1 MQFNNTDAD
10 VNETL
15 TVGRDDNDDP
25 VEVELN
31 IDGDVKFRV
40 YGQNVKLEVEGQT
53 LEGSFAFSKSETL
66 DALGNPIRSVIKIA
80 ATDVSLGLGDGT
92 TDYVSVTNGQGAFI
106 VSSNFGLDPE
116 TQRPISGMVGSLSG
130 DVDLNLPGVELTG
143 NLAVKFSN
151 VATDVNETVAITNS
165 AGVEVNIPVV
175 VAKGPFLSVE
185 VTGTTDLDGD
195 TALEAGLI
203 IAGQTLHVEKIT
215 LEQLTAANGTKRVR
229 LLVENIGIIL
239 TQDTP
244 SGPDEIFRL
253 DFAQAALLVT
263 PQGIAG
269 ELRTCTVADIA
280 SDSCVSPFAPNGLE
294 LAQDITLD
302 VDYVTLQINN
312 LPVAVKETFDGVNG
326 PVVLDLPA
334 GPFVRAEMVGAT
346 LNVGPVALS
355 GSFAFEQ
362 AEQVRAGDTTKITK
376 IGLSGVSLTID
387 GQDLVKV
394 SGALI
399 LVPTGYKRD
408 GAPAA
413 EAASTTGGLAGEL
426 RAQVGVATDGFE
438 VGGIVNVQVN
448 TSGVTV
454 EETITVGETEI
465 IVNVG
470 AIESGFLV
478 EVGASFGLDIG
489 DFVRIEGSVLFGSG
503 GSFRGEGLLVF
514 MGQGPFYGD
523 DGERNPDAIGVLLS
537 NASVNVIKGGTS
549 ATPTYVVYATG
560 DVEFIGLDGLV
571 VEATATIKYNSTTDN
586 YAAVGTQLV
595 LNGGGLTQIAAGI
608 AQFKAENL
616 KIALGGYVQIDGTVT
631 FTRKPS
637 GGVDVAIANGS
648 IQANVK
654 GLGFDTG
661 VDRSDIIRVSGYANF
676 SIGGAEGFRLQS
688 FRANDFSL
696 FDGGDTGP
704 VGGDRPTF
712 QPTADLNKPFTGEVI
727 TLSDFNLLG
736 VIEVKF
742 NDPNEVGLLATSIT
756 DTTAEFDVLING
768 QVAPGFTVNGV
779 PTLKI
784 GTTNVYRYT
793 FTGAIAVVGELS
805 IAFRSNAFQDNQ
817 GNTNTAEIEY
827 ISLVNRNAAGELP
840 LPAPVGKLAS
850 PVNGSSI
857 SVGELSGQMYIDVTY
872 VSRDGS
878 PINLA
883 TIDGNEFTLTGTA
896 VNKVKLLPG
905 TGGIP
910 DIAGQPLQVGADTFR
925 YFLKLDKV
933 NAPPGILG
941 QDDDGNGKIDDF
953 GEREK
958 LFKAGELEVR
968 FRAGSFQTE
977 GGALS
982 VARTETI
989 TVEAN
994 PAGQTSQSGAI
1005 NLGPLTLQGPSI
1017 GLADFGFKD
1026 GLVMLSI
1033 AVGVERASLA
1043 FGGSQGSSGITADL
1057 IGVVGTFDIG
1067 VDVLGL
1073 FSGNFRVEVPG
1084 KWSLN
1089 VASLEVDIPDLLQ
1102 VTAEGI
1108 RIGYDP
1114 EADNT
1119 QELVRIDEANIFLPK
1134 FAVRGT
1140 IRSFD
1145 PDPNMPDVPAVD
1157 ANGVPATAAQLA
1169 NNAKP
1174 GLIVRGNGFS
1184 IGNAEL
1190 CLGCEGVDASST
1202 MQNTDANG
1210 NTVATTDIK
1219 FGSILT
1225 LDDIR
1230 FGVTNFNVTF
1240 GQTFAFTGS
1249 IYIASGGAELFPEN
1263 DSLTIRLTDRDSAQ
1277 DVRSDGSVD
1286 DEALRIEVE
1295 FDDDGGFKGF
1305 IFEVDTLLVSINDF
1319 VTITAVGFR
1328 LDTSA
1333 TGTDPLVE
1341 FVSVGAKVKIGS
1353 LELGGEARNF
1363 AILGNGSFDARPGFG
1378 IFLSVGSASGSGFNW
1393 PSWLPIKIHALGVEW
1408 DDFDNAPED
1417 FLITL
1422 SASITGLPAVAG
1434 LEFEG
1439 LIEGVKISPT
1449 LLLQGKF
1456 PIVDI
1461 ASIGVSVSGKIFGG
1475 ELDATLIGGILKFS
1489 ESGAAIDQFDRTT
1502 PVADRVFFIGVEG
1515 GFKLAGLAGLT
1526 IQFAMSEL
1534 GPLGVLI
1541 SASVPGGILLEPT
1554 TGLSIN
1560 DFTAGVEFFKTLPSI
1575 TDPFELRNPEFE
1587 APTDLSPDEWLASV
1601 KQQVVTQYNLVK
1613 ANPAMSGFEAAFTS
1627 PMTITGGAKLF
1638 SLYLSKEAFNGEV
1651 MIKISTDG
1659 KFLISGKLNFAAD
1672 NLSLSAKLYADLS
1685 NVATGDVT
1693 VLFLADL
1700 PDQARILT
1708 IHGKLQMGFGPSGG
1722 SLNVVSD
1729 AEEVTTVAIPPTAA
1743 LIDPAAG
1750 MIDANTLN
1758 SPDHTF
1764 NGKNYIDVD
1773 FRAANGSSLDWAS
1786 IEDAAAEF
1794 TLTANGRVVAVD
1806 GVPVPIITTVSADG
1820 MLTTE
1825 ALVPNAGESMADA
1838 IRRTGTSRFRYTIEP
1853 GGSAAYQFGLGTVT
1867 VSFQA
1872 DGFSTTSI
1880 TLESGTVLEGVSN
1893 EASTLEFTVEGA
1905 TATLLDP
1912 AADGGIDITAVN
1924 ERGYLDVRF
1933 APSAGATLS
1942 ASDITDASNEFE
1954 LTGAGAAGVTVNGA
1968 ATLVDGNTFRYTFEG
1983 EFTTGVI
1990 TAEFMAGRWMDDVHT
2005 NRAFN
2010 QTFEVRGATA
2020 DVIAPTPGGTIG
2032 VDEIN
2037 NLGYIE
2043 VRFQGTSDAAID
2055 ESTIDGD
2062 EIILRDSEGNLVAIA
2077 AIPSRVGESN
2087 IYRYAILDTLVVGA
2101 YEVEIVVGSF
2111 TDTALTPNA
2120 NLVEIETF
2128 TVGQATATL
2137 ADPLPGD
2144 VIDREALNERGYIDV
2159 EFIPVAGA
2167 EVDHG
2172 SITDDGQEFTLT
2184 GADGQNVGILGDA
2197 VHVEGNIFRYSF
2209 GGSFNSGE
2217 LTLTFIERSWNDCRT
2232 VTDAGGTETC
2242 VDANQG
2248 TASSHVTDIITQ
2260 SESFFIE
2267 ISGGILLQ
2275 SAGLFDEPLIEI
2287 AARARIEIDST
2298 REVFSLDFSGELSI
2312 IKLGTVGATAGK
2324 FFLAT
2329 GETPSGNPEFWGV
2342 MTVETN
2348 FSALEEYGIFLFAK
2362 GTLQI
2367 NLTASEKRETLT
2379 LRGLGD
2385 NGEDLTREFVLPA
2398 ASFAL
2403 EVVGDA
2409 SIRAPGTNTDL
2420 VSLGGAYYI
2429 GIDPTGFTIYATAS
2443 LKFGSGDTAMTYGES
2458 TGLIIVKTGFVRETN
2473 PNTGVASFRFAPS
2486 EAGIG
2491 IAASFTVGS
2500 SAGLG
2505 IPGVGSIFSVAGSLN
2520 ISLNTTLK
2528 DQSFDIPV
2536 AFHRLLEPGEPT
2548 TLNIFKS
2555 RPSLDGQER
2564 VGAPAE
2570 IYVVATIKAKL
2581 TFLNSF
2587 TLEGFVQL
2595 AVGISP
2601 SAGQATFAL
2610 TGAVTGELGFLGAVS
2625 GTLNLTVFVGVK
2637 NGVVG
2642 RIQLARN
2649 TGLDDIFNIK
2659 GELVLEINAVA
2670 SLGGGQFFNDEQ
2682 VETFLIGDDGKF
2694 KRDANGNFLVGTVTI
2709 EPGVKLQVS
2718 GEVIIASVL
2727 ELEGYFSFVISPT
2740 KFEVIIEAT
2749 MSLDPFGSLAVSGGL
2764 RIDSNGL
2771 VLRASLT
2778 LNASFGRELG
2788 LKFSGGAYL
2797 GVNTSSQAQTIN
2809 GHVVDSGLLVR
2820 IDGSVEFLG
2829 FLKASGF
2836 AEIKITSKS
2845 LEIEF
2850 GLAVVIGP
2858 IEFSITGAAGVFGG
2872 TDPGLAMRL
2881 AVSVK
2886 ADVAVIEIEASGM
2899 IEFNSTNT
2907 KRLGVERKS
2916 FTLDVNGR
2924 VSLLKVLNFDA
2935 GFKVVVRD
2943 GAWRVDFNAGIDFF
2957 GLLTIDAYG
2966 FFDSGGNFDVTLE
2979 GGFRIGSSSFGLSG
2993 NAKFRVYNYVT
3004 DGADGNP
3011 HYSFGLSISASLK
3024 ARLFG
3029 ITLGGVGFN
3038 ASFTASGSGR
3048 VKIEL
3053 SLTVRIKVLF
3063 VTIKKSASFTVGYLQ
3078 LPEKTYHG
3086 VKADGTAWTGVG
3098 SEAERELVLNVGSRS
3113 GGRNL
3118 AAEETAESY
3127 TLDQYEK
3134 DGDVYT
3140 RVVGLGRTNN
3150 YKNVHKIVADFGSG
3164 NDQIIITDQVTKA
3177 VDIKLGAGDDVITY
3191 QGTGAAAAGTV
3202 IDAGTGDDYVATT
3215 GNSGETIYLGDGD
3228 DTIELMNG
3236 YATVYGGN
3244 GNDTF
3249 IGSPANADNNPDR
3262 FFGEAGDDVFR
3273 LGGGDDL
3280 VNGGSGTDT
3289 VIVDASS
3296 GNDTVAVCS
3305 VTGYIDDDPNTPEPG
3320 TTCSLTKDGLVRVDV
3335 SGQGQKVATDE
3346 VERITIFT
3354 GAGSDNITVGDLT
3367 ATHLAG
3373 LERGL
3378 LHIGLSGG
3386 LDPGLSGAVDST
3398 ETLLSTSSLNDNAAD
3413 IVTVQTTDSDN
3424 DTFNVITGVYD
3435 QDEFVQIEHRKSS
3448 SDSGYWIV
3456 LAGADRSIDGD
3467 RLEIKAGGGNDNID
3481 ASEVVTDR
3489 IKLTLR
3495 GEGGD
3500 DTIVGSEFA
3509 DVIDG
3514 GADNDT
3520 LTGGLGYDEFFDA
3533 SGTDT
3538 LVETFADDVLLTN
3551 THLIVGDIVEP
3562 GNTDGR
3568 LTVFDFYD
3576 AFSADDV
3583 TEETFDNI
3591 FEKAVLNGSAT
3602 ASILVVGDKDGIAT
3616 IGGLERKVGTWT
3628 GDDAKNSDDYDI
3640 TITNLGP
3647 DDITVNNLVGNNGL
3661 DIDVDDQGSGDTLIV
3676 FTTNSDDRLT
3686 IDDSTVIVGE
3696 PPAAEAIDMRD
3707 TINFGD
3713 VETLRLDT
3721 FAGIDRITVITT
3733 HAGQTT
3739 INAGRGNDQVAIRT
3753 ISGRTLVQGGE
3764 GDDSVFVGSTAGL
3777 TVDQATA
3784 DFVIPTGGVVEGIG
3798 ADLTVRGNSSM
3809 TVAGEV
3815 NGEGDVLLVDNTAND
3830 VAHDRTGTLTSSD
3843 LSGFGMAGRVVYD
3856 SLENLTVNLGDNK
3869 DTLLIESTHGT
3880 ALLTKTT
3887 NVHTGNGENNVP
3899 FDDVVNIRSIGGP
3912 SNVNT
3917 GTGKDLVN
3925 IGSLTGSA
3933 DVADSKLDDPDP
3945 LLGFHHGFLTIDGGD
3960 DSSDA
3965 ESLDK
3970 VVVYDSGAT
3979 TGKTGILNED
3989 GLTGL
3994 GIEENF
4000 GFVFKRFQ
4008 AVEVRLGTQDDNL
4021 FIENTVSGTV
4031 TVLAGGGD
4039 DQINVEKTTG
4049 VTFLE
4054 GGAGDDTFNVNFDEF
4069 GDQTNLNGLGA
4080 RLSLS
4085 GQDGSDSYNVGLT
4098 GIGSSEIDVIDDS
4111 GSDTGIDVLQILGT
4125 DDGDYFL
4132 LRANQSSASKRLGM
4146 VAAIEVDEDRNPRVG
4161 GGIERVNYDGDI
4173 NGGLIIQGRDGDDN
4187 FVLDDNL
4194 AATTING
4201 DAGNDSFQVG
4211 QVFASPRDETNPNNG
4226 LAPRD
4231 FFDTTAITRGYLSN
4245 GVSKST
4251 TLTGGFGDDKF
4262 TVYRNLA
4269 EIYLFG
4275 NEDDDSFLI
4284 RAFVKVNPDDP
4295 DAPHTNVNGGQGA
4308 DFIAFTVNAP
4318 VRVDGGDGFDTLTIV
4333 GTEFGDDFVVTDSG
4347 VFGAGLFVTF
4357 AGIEK
4362 LTVDALEG
4370 NDRFFIQSTSEKVA
4384 VEIIGGLGSD
4394 TFNVGGGEGGEYGEI
4409 TVVSNSLGGHN
4420 GLIINTVTSA
4430 DADYQNIFVQDLS
4443 VNVAD
4448 NDEAGAVVDIS
4459 GGSLLVF
4466 EHEDAAYT
4474 AAVAERVKNT
4484 YTVVLTRAPQE
4495 VVRITAAPVKLGEA
4509 FLATGA
4515 KGISLSTSGTRP
4527 SNDEAFA
4534 AGETGVTLVFD
4545 RTNWFIPQTVTIYA
4559 SPDDVAEG
4567 SRSFTIQH
4575 TVNQGLNPDDGGA
4588 YDSLAILGV
4597 VVEVIDDDVQEVVV
4611 VETDA
4616 KTETSE
4622 GGSPL
4627 DDDNYFVVL
4636 TQAPDDTVE
4645 ILIDTDRQPNT
4656 VAKITFTTDDWF
4668 QPKKVTVAA
4677 RQDNDREGLHF
4688 TRLNHTLQFDD
4699 LGAFLNLSI
4708 DQIAAGLATAI
4719 NKNIKTSFSAT
4730 WSGSSLEISNTDNDA
4745 TTDDSFSLEI
4755 EKPDGT
4761 QVSAGN
4767 STLLLGLETINIDL
4781 GNDNGKYAIL
4791 TDLHLGDTW
4800 RLILDT
4806 NTAGVGGA
4814 VGGTAGTQ
4822 LAVSEFSFSIGS
4834 FYKAVDLSDIASGL
4848 ADIVNTDP
4856 GGELAA
4862 ASTGRNLVI
4871 TSTEAFVATVT
4882 APDGTVLNPGSSISA
4897 YDDATVTFTGVAEE
4911 GIAYELTIDN
4921 DRFRTVVLGGETDLT
4936 GVIQRLVAQV
4946 NYFGMHTAA
4955 EVVAGTSMSLKRTTD
4970 GAGFRVSLDRVTLAF
4985 EGNPETS
4992 ESVGFFS
4999 GARSETEYLQ
5009 ATFTIAGNDTKV
5021 QEGDV
5026 WTVSVNDKILSYTAP
5041 VLNDATAISSVDVS
5055 ITDDDAV
5062 GVHII
5067 ESDGST
5073 DVAEPSNT
5081 VLIGTGVVNDGGQAQ
5096 LTTVVRVLDVDLD
5109 TIDASFDSLI
5119 TVATRDSTVEGK
5131 FTLEISFVNVD
5142 DHADRAWGINVKTAP
5157 GEFKIVEVSAAEINT
5172 KMMATTSLSKVEALA
5187 GLFRDKIDEL
5197 ITEPVV
5203 TADRVEFVGSFG
5215 VAETGESDAHATV
5228 FEAQDL
5234 DGSAW
5239 NRNASGNIEQAETL
5253 PHLTVNAT
5261 HDGTADFYQFTIT
5274 EKMFGDSGTISA
5286 IFDVDD
5292 GYEATVPWYPS
5303 IRLHKARFDASG
5315 RLDGSD
5321 VIVDGTSLPTSFP
5334 GAEALFAYRYDDDGS
5349 DNWEAYL
5356 ERTFDQSSAI
5366 YGEGTYFIEIG
5377 DYSTQAGFA
5386 REFIDDYSLHV
5397 SIEGHEVD
5405 GFVFAQAPV
5414 TDTEAAVQQL
5424 EPDGDIGK
5432 NFFTFEDPTVGNTG
5446 LTTPGLV
5453 TSAAPYVRIE
5463 GSGDGSADVYEFTIS
5478 EDQLTPTPI
5487 PITDETVVSS
5497 ASNIFYTRS
5506 HALAHRKSRCRR
5518 HLDYRS
5524 SLQQHWFGF
5533 HRPAILHSCSRRHW
5547 C

>member
-1 MQFNNTDAD
+1 M
-10 VNETL
+10 
-15 TVGRDDNDDP
+15 
-25 VEVELN
+25 
-31 IDGDVKFRV
+31 
-40 YGQNVKLEVEGQT
+40 
-53 LEGSFAFSKSETL
+53 
-66 DALGNPIRSVIKIA
+66 
-80 ATDVSLGLGDGT
+80 
-92 TDYVSVTNGQGAFI
+92 
-106 VSSNFGLDPE
+106 
-116 TQRPISGMVGSLSG
+116 
-130 DVDLNLPGVELTG
+130 
-143 NLAVKFSN
+143 
-151 VATDVNETVAITNS
+151 
-165 AGVEVNIPVV
+165 
-175 VAKGPFLSVE
+175 
-185 VTGTTDLDGD
+185 
-195 TALEAGLI
+195 
-203 IAGQTLHVEKIT
+203 
-215 LEQLTAANGTKRVR
+215 
-229 LLVENIGIIL
+229 
-239 TQDTP
+239 
-244 SGPDEIFRL
+244 
-253 DFAQAALLVT
+253 
-263 PQGIAG
+263 
-269 ELRTCTVADIA
+269 
-280 SDSCVSPFAPNGLE
+280 
-294 LAQDITLD
+294 
-302 VDYVTLQINN
+302 
-312 LPVAVKETFDGVNG
+312 
-326 PVVLDLPA
+326 
-334 GPFVRAEMVGAT
+334 
-346 LNVGPVALS
+346 
-355 GSFAFEQ
+355 
-362 AEQVRAGDTTKITK
+362 
-376 IGLSGVSLTID
+376 
-387 GQDLVKV
+387 
-394 SGALI
+394 
-399 LVPTGYKRD
+399 
-408 GAPAA
+408 
-413 EAASTTGGLAGEL
+413 
-426 RAQVGVATDGFE
+426 
-438 VGGIVNVQVN
+438 
-448 TSGVTV
+448 
-454 EETITVGETEI
+454 
-465 IVNVG
+465 
-470 AIESGFLV
+470 
-478 EVGASFGLDIG
+478 
-489 DFVRIEGSVLFGSG
+489 
-503 GSFRGEGLLVF
+503 
-514 MGQGPFYGD
+514 
-523 DGERNPDAIGVLLS
+523 
-537 NASVNVIKGGTS
+537 
-549 ATPTYVVYATG
+549 
-560 DVEFIGLDGLV
+560 
-571 VEATATIKYNSTTDN
+571 
-586 YAAVGTQLV
+586 
-595 LNGGGLTQIAAGI
+595 
-608 AQFKAENL
+608 
-616 KIALGGYVQIDGTVT
+616 
-631 FTRKPS
+631 
-637 GGVDVAIANGS
+637 
-648 IQANVK
+648 
-654 GLGFDTG
+654 
-661 VDRSDIIRVSGYANF
+661 
-676 SIGGAEGFRLQS
+676 
-688 FRANDFSL
+688 
-696 FDGGDTGP
+696 
-704 VGGDRPTF
+704 
-712 QPTADLNKPFTGEVI
+712 
-727 TLSDFNLLG
+727 
-736 VIEVKF
+736 
-742 NDPNEVGLLATSIT
+742 
-756 DTTAEFDVLING
+756 
-768 QVAPGFTVNGV
+768 
-779 PTLKI
+779 
-784 GTTNVYRYT
+784 
-793 FTGAIAVVGELS
+793 
-805 IAFRSNAFQDNQ
+805 
-817 GNTNTAEIEY
+817 
-827 ISLVNRNAAGELP
+827 
-840 LPAPVGKLAS
+840 
-850 PVNGSSI
+850 
-857 SVGELSGQMYIDVTY
+857 
-872 VSRDGS
+872 
-878 PINLA
+878 
-883 TIDGNEFTLTGTA
+883 
-896 VNKVKLLPG
+896 
-905 TGGIP
+905 
-910 DIAGQPLQVGADTFR
+910 
-925 YFLKLDKV
+925 
-933 NAPPGILG
+933 
-941 QDDDGNGKIDDF
+941 
-953 GEREK
+953 
-958 LFKAGELEVR
+958 
-968 FRAGSFQTE
+968 
-977 GGALS
+977 
-982 VARTETI
+982 
-989 TVEAN
+989 
-994 PAGQTSQSGAI
+994 
-1005 NLGPLTLQGPSI
+1005 
-1017 GLADFGFKD
+1017 
-1026 GLVMLSI
+1026 
-1033 AVGVERASLA
+1033 
-1043 FGGSQGSSGITADL
+1043 
-1057 IGVVGTFDIG
+1057 
-1067 VDVLGL
+1067 
-1073 FSGNFRVEVPG
+1073 
-1084 KWSLN
+1084 
-1089 VASLEVDIPDLLQ
+1089 
-1102 VTAEGI
+1102 
-1108 RIGYDP
+1108 
-1114 EADNT
+1114 
-1119 QELVRIDEANIFLPK
+1119 
-1134 FAVRGT
+1134 
-1140 IRSFD
+1140 
-1145 PDPNMPDVPAVD
+1145 
-1157 ANGVPATAAQLA
+1157 
-1169 NNAKP
+1169 
-1174 GLIVRGNGFS
+1174 
-1184 IGNAEL
+1184 
-1190 CLGCEGVDASST
+1190 
-1202 MQNTDANG
+1202 
-1210 NTVATTDIK
+1210 
-1219 FGSILT
+1219 
-1225 LDDIR
+1225 
-1230 FGVTNFNVTF
+1230 
-1240 GQTFAFTGS
+1240 
-1249 IYIASGGAELFPEN
+1249 
-1263 DSLTIRLTDRDSAQ
+1263 
-1277 DVRSDGSVD
+1277 
-1286 DEALRIEVE
+1286 
-1295 FDDDGGFKGF
+1295 
-1305 IFEVDTLLVSINDF
+1305 
-1319 VTITAVGFR
+1319 
-1328 LDTSA
+1328 
-1333 TGTDPLVE
+1333 
-1341 FVSVGAKVKIGS
+1341 
-1353 LELGGEARNF
+1353 
-1363 AILGNGSFDARPGFG
+1363 
-1378 IFLSVGSASGSGFNW
+1378 
-1393 PSWLPIKIHALGVEW
+1393 
-1408 DDFDNAPED
+1408 
-1417 FLITL
+1417 
-1422 SASITGLPAVAG
+1422 
-1434 LEFEG
+1434 
-1439 LIEGVKISPT
+1439 
-1449 LLLQGKF
+1449 
-1456 PIVDI
+1456 
-1461 ASIGVSVSGKIFGG
+1461 
-1475 ELDATLIGGILKFS
+1475 
-1489 ESGAAIDQFDRTT
+1489 
-1502 PVADRVFFIGVEG
+1502 
-1515 GFKLAGLAGLT
+1515 
-1526 IQFAMSEL
+1526 
-1534 GPLGVLI
+1534 
-1541 SASVPGGILLEPT
+1541 
-1554 TGLSIN
+1554 
-1560 DFTAGVEFFKTLPSI
+1560 
-1575 TDPFELRNPEFE
+1575 
-1587 APTDLSPDEWLASV
+1587 
-1601 KQQVVTQYNLVK
+1601 
-1613 ANPAMSGFEAAFTS
+1613 
-1627 PMTITGGAKLF
+1627 
-1638 SLYLSKEAFNGEV
+1638 
-1651 MIKISTDG
+1651 
-1659 KFLISGKLNFAAD
+1659 
-1672 NLSLSAKLYADLS
+1672 
-1685 NVATGDVT
+1685 
-1693 VLFLADL
+1693 
-1700 PDQARILT
+1700 
-1708 IHGKLQMGFGPSGG
+1708 
-1722 SLNVVSD
+1722 
-1729 AEEVTTVAIPPTAA
+1729 
-1743 LIDPAAG
+1743 
-1750 MIDANTLN
+1750 
-1758 SPDHTF
+1758 
-1764 NGKNYIDVD
+1764 
-1773 FRAANGSSLDWAS
+1773 
-1786 IEDAAAEF
+1786 
-1794 TLTANGRVVAVD
+1794 
-1806 GVPVPIITTVSADG
+1806 
-1820 MLTTE
+1820 
-1825 ALVPNAGESMADA
+1825 
-1838 IRRTGTSRFRYTIEP
+1838 
-1853 GGSAAYQFGLGTVT
+1853 
-1867 VSFQA
+1867 
-1872 DGFSTTSI
+1872 
-1880 TLESGTVLEGVSN
+1880 
-1893 EASTLEFTVEGA
+1893 
-1905 TATLLDP
+1905 
-1912 AADGGIDITAVN
+1912 
-1924 ERGYLDVRF
+1924 
-1933 APSAGATLS
+1933 
-1942 ASDITDASNEFE
+1942 
-1954 LTGAGAAGVTVNGA
+1954 
-1968 ATLVDGNTFRYTFEG
+1968 
-1983 EFTTGVI
+1983 
-1990 TAEFMAGRWMDDVHT
+1990 
-2005 NRAFN
+2005 
-2010 QTFEVRGATA
+2010 
-2020 DVIAPTPGGTIG
+2020 
-2032 VDEIN
+2032 
-2037 NLGYIE
+2037 
-2043 VRFQGTSDAAID
+2043 
-2055 ESTIDGD
+2055 
-2062 EIILRDSEGNLVAIA
+2062 
-2077 AIPSRVGESN
+2077 
-2087 IYRYAILDTLVVGA
+2087 
-2101 YEVEIVVGSF
+2101 
-2111 TDTALTPNA
+2111 
-2120 NLVEIETF
+2120 
-2128 TVGQATATL
+2128 
-2137 ADPLPGD
+2137 
-2144 VIDREALNERGYIDV
+2144 
-2159 EFIPVAGA
+2159 
-2167 EVDHG
+2167 
-2172 SITDDGQEFTLT
+2172 
-2184 GADGQNVGILGDA
+2184 
-2197 VHVEGNIFRYSF
+2197 
-2209 GGSFNSGE
+2209 
-2217 LTLTFIERSWNDCRT
+2217 
-2232 VTDAGGTETC
+2232 
-2242 VDANQG
+2242 
-2248 TASSHVTDIITQ
+2248 
-2260 SESFFIE
+2260 
-2267 ISGGILLQ
+2267 
-2275 SAGLFDEPLIEI
+2275 
-2287 AARARIEIDST
+2287 
-2298 REVFSLDFSGELSI
+2298 
-2312 IKLGTVGATAGK
+2312 
-2324 FFLAT
+2324 
-2329 GETPSGNPEFWGV
+2329 
-2342 MTVETN
+2342 
-2348 FSALEEYGIFLFAK
+2348 
-2362 GTLQI
+2362 
-2367 NLTASEKRETLT
+2367 
-2379 LRGLGD
+2379 
-2385 NGEDLTREFVLPA
+2385 
-2398 ASFAL
+2398 
-2403 EVVGDA
+2403 
-2409 SIRAPGTNTDL
+2409 
-2420 VSLGGAYYI
+2420 
-2429 GIDPTGFTIYATAS
+2429 
-2443 LKFGSGDTAMTYGES
+2443 
-2458 TGLIIVKTGFVRETN
+2458 
-2473 PNTGVASFRFAPS
+2473 
-2486 EAGIG
+2486 
-2491 IAASFTVGS
+2491 
-2500 SAGLG
+2500 
-2505 IPGVGSIFSVAGSLN
+2505 
-2520 ISLNTTLK
+2520 
-2528 DQSFDIPV
+2528 
-2536 AFHRLLEPGEPT
+2536 
-2548 TLNIFKS
+2548 
-2555 RPSLDGQER
+2555 
-2564 VGAPAE
+2564 
-2570 IYVVATIKAKL
+2570 
-2581 TFLNSF
+2581 
-2587 TLEGFVQL
+2587 
-2595 AVGISP
+2595 
-2601 SAGQATFAL
+2601 
-2610 TGAVTGELGFLGAVS
+2610 
-2625 GTLNLTVFVGVK
+2625 
-2637 NGVVG
+2637 
-2642 RIQLARN
+2642 
-2649 TGLDDIFNIK
+2649 
-2659 GELVLEINAVA
+2659 
-2670 SLGGGQFFNDEQ
+2670 
-2682 VETFLIGDDGKF
+2682 
-2694 KRDANGNFLVGTVTI
+2694 
-2709 EPGVKLQVS
+2709 
-2718 GEVIIASVL
+2718 
-2727 ELEGYFSFVISPT
+2727 
-2740 KFEVIIEAT
+2740 
-2749 MSLDPFGSLAVSGGL
+2749 
-2764 RIDSNGL
+2764 
-2771 VLRASLT
+2771 
-2778 LNASFGRELG
+2778 
-2788 LKFSGGAYL
+2788 
-2797 GVNTSSQAQTIN
+2797 
-2809 GHVVDSGLLVR
+2809 
-2820 IDGSVEFLG
+2820 
-2829 FLKASGF
+2829 
-2836 AEIKITSKS
+2836 
-2845 LEIEF
+2845 
-2850 GLAVVIGP
+2850 
-2858 IEFSITGAAGVFGG
+2858 
-2872 TDPGLAMRL
+2872 
-2881 AVSVK
+2881 
-2886 ADVAVIEIEASGM
+2886 
-2899 IEFNSTNT
+2899 
-2907 KRLGVERKS
+2907 
-2916 FTLDVNGR
+2916 
-2924 VSLLKVLNFDA
+2924 
-2935 GFKVVVRD
+2935 
-2943 GAWRVDFNAGIDFF
+2943 
-2957 GLLTIDAYG
+2957 
-2966 FFDSGGNFDVTLE
+2966 
-2979 GGFRIGSSSFGLSG
+2979 
-2993 NAKFRVYNYVT
+2993 
-3004 DGADGNP
+3004 
-3011 HYSFGLSISASLK
+3011 
-3024 ARLFG
+3024 
-3029 ITLGGVGFN
+3029 
-3038 ASFTASGSGR
+3038 
-3048 VKIEL
+3048 
-3053 SLTVRIKVLF
+3053 
-3063 VTIKKSASFTVGYLQ
+3063 
-3078 LPEKTYHG
+3078 
-3086 VKADGTAWTGVG
+3086 KADGTAWTGVG

-4575 TVNQGLNPDDGGA
+4575 IVNQGLNPDDGGA

-4597 VVEVIDDDVQEVVV
+4597 VVEVIDDDVQEVIV

-4897 YDDATVTFTGVAEE
+4897 YDDATVTFTGVAKE

-5497 ASNIFYTRS
+5497 ASNIFYTKVTLSLTGRAVVGDTWIIGLRS
-5506 HALAHRKSRCRR
+5506 NNIGSVSTGLPSYTVVPADIGADDAETLGRIALKLKTVIESSDRKFDVSVGTGVDSNRITISDRR
-5518 HLDYRS
+5518 ASTWSDSQWRM
-5524 SLQQHWFGF
+5524 
-5533 HRPAILHSCSRRHW
+5533 IRHQA
-5547 C
+5547 